1 VEQGSAEVQK
11 MKRMMMES
19 ARLKEK
25 NDNEE
30 DDGEKIRDDVKQV
43 GWEVV
48 GGWIINESKED
59 MMIMMTKG
67 TNNVILI
74 GKT

>member
-11 MKRMMMES
+11 MKRMMTES